1 MKTEPDVIVIGAGG
15 GGPVIAKE
23 LGELGISVLVLDT
36 GPWYGHKKWPEPN
49 KSRGLAKESSD
60 PNDLDGTLYRKQ
72 LTRLENDMD
81 DLVTGKFRWGPA
93 DRRRGPWFRNVPD
106 RTLLWQT
113 AGIGGGTLHY
123 YANSPR
129 AFPETIDNEW
139 PISYRELIP
148 YYEKVE
154 ATLPVEFAPTT
165 TKEALF
171 YYGAGKAG
179 YSQNRTLDVTTV
191 GYRPQPNAILPPNE
205 NLMNESH
212 SMEEISHMEGCT
224 LSGHCGQGCPY
235 GPSLDKMAKRS
246 TTVSYVP
253 LAMKTGNVTFRP
265 NSFVTKVLTEQSADG
280 SQHAVGVQVRDTWT
294 GETEEIRAKVVV
306 MAAGCIETPRLWLNS
321 NLPHNPWVGRGMTT
335 HYMDAVTGIFD
346 EKTLLDIV
354 GSPSTYPFVGHTS
367 GARLDYPGLGMI
379 ETLGESPGISAMSLF
394 GFSQSGY
401 NRLHHSDKSLWEQ
414 RGRLVASELEEAM
427 KDYRRSLTLLI
438 VTDDEV
444 KFHNRVELDPHIKDE
459 HGPVPFVHY
468 VPSNRSKKRREE
480 LTRIATNILRQAG
493 AKKVHRSDLPPNY
506 YIHIQSTMRMGY
518 VIDTSCEAYQVK
530 RLFIAD
536 NSADYDGLGG
546 PNPTITTQALATRTA
561 EKLAEKY
568 FSS

>member
-1 MKTEPDVIVIGAGG
+1 MITEPDVIVIGAGG

-23 LGELGISVLVLDT
+23 LGELDISVLVLDA
-36 GPWYGHKKWPEPN
+36 GPWYGNKKWSEPN
-49 KSRGLAKESSD
+49 KNRGETKESSD
-60 PNDLDGTLYRKQ
+60 PRDLDGSLYRSQ

-93 DRRRGPWFRNVPD
+93 DRRRTPWFRNVPD
-106 RTLLWQT
+106 RTLLWQSS
-113 AGIGGGTLHY
+113 GIGGGTLHY

-129 AFPETIDNEW
+129 AFPEAIDGEW
-139 PISYRELIP
+139 PISYRELVP

-171 YYGAGKAG
+171 YYGAEKAG
-179 YSQNRTLDVTTV
+179 FSQNRTLDVTSV

-205 NLMNESH
+205 NIMDPNY

-235 GPSLDKMAKRS
+235 GPSLERMAKRS

-265 NSFVTKVLTEQSADG
+265 NTFVTKVLTEWTADG
-280 SQHAVGVQVRDTWT
+280 SSQAVGVQVRDTWT
-294 GETEEIRAKVVV
+294 GETEELRAKVVV

-321 NLPHNPWVGRGMTT
+321 ELPDNPWVGRGMTN
-335 HYMDAVTGIFD
+335 HYMDTVTGIFD
-346 EKTLLDIV
+346 EQTLMDIV
-354 GSPSTYPFVGHTS
+354 GSPSSNPFAGHTS

-379 ETLGESPGISAMSLF
+379 ETLGESPGITAMTLF
-394 GFSQSGY
+394 GFSQYGY
-401 NRLHHSDKSLWEQ
+401 NSLHHSDSEWWDQ
-414 RGRLVASELEEAM
+414 RGRLVGSEVEQAM
-427 KDYRRSLTLLI
+427 NDYARTLTLLI

-444 KFHNRVELDPHIKDE
+444 LYRNRVELDPHIKDE

-468 VPSNRSKKRREE
+468 SPSEKSKKRREQ
-480 LTRIATNILRQAG
+480 LTKIATNILRQAG

-506 YIHIQSTMRMGY
+506 YIHIQSTMRMGF
-518 VIDTSCEAYQVK
+518 VVDTSCEAYQVK
-530 RLFIAD
+530 RLYIAD
-536 NSADYDGLGG
+536 NSVDYNSLGG
-546 PNPTITTQALATRTA
+546 PNPTVTTQALGTRTA
-561 EKLAEKY
+561 EKLASKY
-568 FSS
+568 FI